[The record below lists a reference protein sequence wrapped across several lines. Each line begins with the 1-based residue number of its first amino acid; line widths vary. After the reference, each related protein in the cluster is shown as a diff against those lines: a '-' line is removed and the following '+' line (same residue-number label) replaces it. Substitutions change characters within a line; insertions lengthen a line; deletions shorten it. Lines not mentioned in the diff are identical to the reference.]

1 MRFGLTLPNRGVL
14 FGVTTPEQMLQ
25 MAQLA
30 DQSEVF
36 QSVWVGD
43 SLLGKPRMES
53 LTLLAAV
60 AARTTR
66 VRLGPACMASFP
78 LRDPVLLAYQWA
90 SLDLLA
96 AGRTV
101 LVVCTGI
108 VPQEGGRIEAEL
120 YGLQR
125 RDRVQRMLEW
135 IELVKRLW
143 TEDHVTYLGKHYRCE
158 GITIDPKPAARP
170 RPPIWIANN
179 PPPGNQEA
187 IRRTL
192 KRVIDHADGWETS
205 LYAPADVGWRMHE
218 LRRLAV
224 EAGRDPSTIQTHLYH
239 NINVN
244 EDRQAALE
252 ESKRFL
258 DTYYTM
264 DYSREFVAGWTA
276 TGSPDE
282 CVEHLRVYQQLGFDE
297 VTLRLTGWDQ
307 FGQLDRV
314 MREVLPRLLD

>member
-14 FGVTTPEQMLQ
+14 FGVTTPEQMLR
-25 MAQLA
+25 MAEIA
-30 DQSEVF
+30 DQSDVF

-53 LTLLAAV
+53 VALLAGV
-60 AARTTR
+60 AARTSR

-90 SLDLLA
+90 SLDLLSG
-96 AGRTV
+96 GRTI

-108 VPQEGGRIEAEL
+108 VPQEGGRIEGQL
-120 YGLQR
+120 YGLESK
-125 RDRVQRMLEW
+125 DRVQRMLEW
-135 IELVKRLW
+135 IELTKLLW
-143 TEDHVTYLGKHYRCE
+143 TQDNVTFEGKHYRCE
-158 GITIDPKPAARP
+158 GISIDPKPAAKP

-179 PPPGNQEA
+179 PPPGNEEA

-192 KRVIDHADGWETS
+192 RRVARHADGWETS
-205 LYAPADVGWRMHE
+205 LWDPADVGWRLKE
-218 LRRLAV
+218 LRRLV
-224 EAGRDPSTIQTHLYH
+224 EEEGRDTSTIETHLYH

-264 DYSREFVAGWTA
+264 DYPARHVAGWTA
-276 TGSPDE
+276 AGSPDE
-282 CVEHLRVYQQLGFDE
+282 CVEHLRAYKEMGFDE
-297 VTLRLTGWDQ
+297 VTLRMTGWDQ
-307 FGQLDRV
+307 FGQLERV